1 MGLDPLIELVLG
13 LFAFEM
19 GLDPLIELVRLALL
33 LKRDERG
40 GIRQR
45 GHALEERVKKRHD
58 AADERQPQHGV
69 LVADKL
75 QLLDLFDQPVLRAAD
90 DGLLF
95 RAAHQDALD
104 QRLAADAGA
113 ERAVLSFSF
122 HGFLRRGAGARS

>member
-1 MGLDPLIELVLG
+1 MSLDPLIELVG
-13 LFAFEM
+13 
-19 GLDPLIELVRLALL
+19 LALL
-33 LKRDERG
+33 LERDERG

-95 RAAHQDALD
+95 RPAHQDALD
-104 QRLAADAGA
+104 QRLAADARS